1 MCASSAR
8 GGPLSAVW
16 AGNRSTVRE
25 PASMHVLGASVGD
38 AVTSSYLGIFAAGV
52 ATVFS
57 PCVLPLAP
65 ILVSGLVAGDRTSR
79 WARLHATLWFGL
91 GFAVVFT
98 LLGLGVSLL
107 VNVVRPLR
115 SVLLAAAATMLA
127 LYGIKMMGL
136 LDTGGR
142 FAWMERSAGPRVPT
156 QSRTGRPRPLI
167 LGVIF
172 AFTWTPCAGPVLGG
186 VLTYVAAENSRAVT
200 GAFMLLAYAAGV
212 AAPLV
217 LVAAASEYVTPVLR
231 GLRAHLGNIERTM
244 GAVLVALGVF
254 VVLGMPA
261 VPDFLRGDPAA
272 FESGRDGDLNAR
284 PGIHQLLFFHSQHCP
299 MCRAMEAAFPA
310 LERDCKSEQ
319 WTLTPIDV
327 DHAENAPLIQRFNVQ
342 AVPTTNLVDADGHE
356 VFHLVGY
363 RSPEELRRTL
373 EREVQVACAMAD
385 ELPPAADGAVE
396 GRACDIGKTC

>member
-1 MCASSAR
+1 MQVRGTSA
-8 GGPLSAVW
+8 
-16 AGNRSTVRE
+16 
-25 PASMHVLGASVGD
+25 GD
-38 AVTSSYLGIFAAGV
+38 AVTSSYLGVFAAGMG
-52 ATVFS
+52 TVFS

-65 ILVSGLVAGDRTSR
+65 ILVGGLVAGDRTSP
-79 WARLHATLWFGL
+79 WARLYATLWFGL
-91 GFAVVFT
+91 GFAVVFM

-115 SVLLAAAATMLA
+115 SVLLAAAAMMLG

-142 FAWMERSAGPRVPT
+142 LAWMEQSAGPRAPT
-156 QSRTGRPRPLI
+156 QSRIGRPRPLI

-200 GAFMLLAYAAGV
+200 SALMLLVYAAGV

-217 LVAAASEYVTPVLR
+217 LVAAASEYVTPILR
-231 GLRAHLGNIERTM
+231 RLGAHLGNIERAM

-254 VVLGMPA
+254 VVLGIPA
-261 VPDFLRGDPAA
+261 VPDHLRAVPAA
-272 FESGRDGDLNAR
+272 FKSGRDSDLKGS

-299 MCRAMEAAFPA
+299 TCRAMETALPA
-310 LERDCKSEQ
+310 LERDCRSEH
-319 WTLTPIDV
+319 WTLTRIDV

-342 AVPTTNLVDADGHE
+342 AVPTTSLVDADGHE
-356 VFHLVGY
+356 VLRLVGY
-363 RSPEELRRTL
+363 RSPEDLRGML
-373 EREVQVACAMAD
+373 EREVHVACAGAD
-385 ELPPAADGAVE
+385 ELSPADDGAAE
-396 GRACDIGKTC
+396 MRACDIGKTC